1 MADSGFKKA
10 IDSIKKSI
18 NDEPLSVS
26 TDFPTW
32 PALSTGSVVLDK
44 VIGIG
49 GVPRGKIIEIF
60 GDESAGKTT
69 LGISICVQA
78 QKCAGKKETYP
89 TESEKGKKVILTSVG
104 SALYI
109 DYEHAFHPGYAK
121 DIGLDLS
128 RDRFALYQP
137 DYLEKGAAIIRH
149 FLQQGEKLGR
159 RIVDVIVI
167 DSISAMIPKTEF
179 EGNLEDSKRIGLQA
193 ALMSQFFAQTSK
205 QFSKQGI
212 TFIAINQ
219 QKPAV
224 ILDPYFGGIDTDA
237 KRGYRTAGGRALKFY
252 AIVRIRL
259 KATRKEKAI
268 IKNQF
273 TGKEEMLP
281 ISTAVKAETV
291 KNKIWYPFRS
301 GEFVIRFG
309 EGIDNVRSVIDL
321 AVVNKVISK
330 NGSWYEYKSAV
341 SKDNNF
347 RSQGLEKVRKHVL
360 ATKGLIFEIQES
372 LIAKSSSLTKASD
385 ADISDD
391 TKIVVEDF
399 DEDEYEEED

>member
-1 MADSGFKKA
+1 MSDSGFRKA

-18 NDEPLSVS
+18 KDEPLSVS
-26 TDFPTW
+26 TDFPKW

-49 GVPRGKIIEIF
+49 GVPRGKIVEIF

-69 LGISICVQA
+69 VGISLCVQA
-78 QKCAGKKETYP
+78 QKCVGKKEEYP
-89 TESEKGKKVILTSVG
+89 TESDKGKKITLTSVG

-109 DYEHAFHPGYAK
+109 DYEHAFHPGYAR

-128 RDRFALYQP
+128 KERFALYQP
-137 DYLEKGAAIIRH
+137 DYLEKGAAIIQH
-149 FLQQGEKLGR
+149 FLNEGEKAGR
-159 RIVDVIVI
+159 RIVDVIVV

-193 ALMSQFFAQTSK
+193 ALLSQFLAKSSK

-212 TFIAINQ
+212 TFVAINQ

-224 ILDPYFGGIDTDA
+224 ILDPYAGGIDTDA
-237 KRGYRTAGGRALKFY
+237 KRGYRTSGGRALKFY

-259 KATRKEKAI
+259 RATKKEKAA
-268 IKNQF
+268 IKNEL
-273 TGKEEMLP
+273 TGKEDIVP
-281 ISTAVKAETV
+281 ISTCIKAETV

-321 AVVNKVISK
+321 AVVNRVINK
-330 NGSWYEYKSAV
+330 NGSWFEYTSSV
-341 SKDNNF
+341 SKEHNF
-347 RSQGLEKVRKHVL
+347 RVQGNEKLRKHVL
-360 ATKGLIFEIQES
+360 ETKGLIFEIQDQMIS
-372 LIAKSSSLTKASD
+372 KSSSLTKASD
-385 ADISDD
+385 AATSDA
-391 TKIVVEDF
+391 KIIVEEF
-399 DEDEYEEED
+399 DEDDYVEED

>member
-10 IDSIKKSI
+10 IASVEKAIEDT
-18 NDEPLSVS
+18 PLSVS
-26 TDFPTW
+26 VDFPVW
-32 PALSTGSVVLDK
+32 PALSTGSIVLDK

-69 LGISICVQA
+69 LAISLCVQA
-78 QKCAGKKETYP
+78 QKSAGQKEEYP
-89 TESEKGKKVILTSVG
+89 TERDKGKKITLSSVG

-121 DIGLDLS
+121 AIGLDLS
-128 RDRFALYQP
+128 KERFALYQP
-137 DYLEKGAAIIRH
+137 DYLEKGAAIIKH

-193 ALMSQFFAQTSK
+193 ALMSQFLAQTSK

-237 KRGYRTAGGRALKFY
+237 KRGYRTSGGRALKFY

-259 KATRKEKAI
+259 KATRKEKAV

-273 TGKEEMLP
+273 TGKDEMIP
-281 ISTAVKAETV
+281 ISTAIKLRQS
-291 KNKIWYPFRS
+291 KIRS
-301 GEFVIRFG
+301 GIPFDQVNLLFG
-309 EGIDNVRSVIDL
+309 LVR
-321 AVVNKVISK
+321 A
-330 NGSWYEYKSAV
+330 
-341 SKDNNF
+341 
-347 RSQGLEKVRKHVL
+347 
-360 ATKGLIFEIQES
+360 
-372 LIAKSSSLTKASD
+372 
-385 ADISDD
+385 
-391 TKIVVEDF
+391 
-399 DEDEYEEED
+399 